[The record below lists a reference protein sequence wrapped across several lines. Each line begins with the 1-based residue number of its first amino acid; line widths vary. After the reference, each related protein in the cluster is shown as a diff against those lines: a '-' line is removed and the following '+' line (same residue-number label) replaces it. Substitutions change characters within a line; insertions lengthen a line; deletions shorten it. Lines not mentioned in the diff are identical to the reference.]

1 MCVKSKQTSSIYVAC
16 YSFAV
21 SPAVSVPNQLVG
33 APLGAPQVTF
43 ECNVEAQPK
52 AIIYWSKQSNTGED
66 VVLPPSTKNL
76 QETTTTG
83 YRTLMKLT
91 IQNLQ
96 KSDIDSY
103 RCIAKNPLGAAEGTV
118 KLIETAVQTT
128 STQVIPITKGNYK

>member
-1 MCVKSKQTSSIYVAC
+1 MC
-16 YSFAV
+16 FFPV

-43 ECNVEAQPK
+43 ECHVEAYPK
-52 AIIYWSKQSNTGED
+52 AITYWAKQSNTGRED
-66 VVLPPSTKNL
+66 VVLLPSTKNL
-76 QETTTTG
+76 QETTATG
-83 YRTLMKLT
+83 FRTHMKLT

-103 RCIAKNPLGAAEGTV
+103 RCIAKNPLGEAEGTV

-128 STQVIPITKGNYK
+128 STQAVPITKGNLSN